1 MPCALCKENDHSLLG
16 CRDDSIQ
23 DNADEITM
31 MCTRIISYPN
41 GTFDSLNELEDYV
54 KGLSCTMLKAILYN
68 TPEFNA
74 NGETLF
80 NGSGKKVTLVGKVI
94 YLFLSNMRRK
104 HVTRFSSQ
112 SPYIR
117 KIIFKRQIFWHKIA
131 NGFSEYV
138 ANQSA
143 TRSADGIEQSYSQ
156 WITALKLDVNNLIVS
171 AIDNSF
177 MQMFA
182 YGTEYDLNERGE
194 EELYLH
200 QFHRQYN
207 INVLR
212 EINYCESESLY
223 IKKRIIDRIISRD
236 YSVLIQYIFIANGR
250 LRLFVRS
257 EENVVQHQQQQQS
270 NLKTLNIAIVLE
282 KETSDCVNFD
292 CAICLDPKSDKEG
305 RMVLSCNHEFCGT
318 CMNHYLTDYRSKTS
332 QPACALCRGVIH
344 KITVKNL
351 DLVEDKEIVENLQN
365 SCVF

>member
-23 DNADEITM
+23 DTADEITM

-68 TPEFNA
+68 SPEVNT
-74 NGETLF
+74 NGETMF

-131 NGFSEYV
+131 DGFSDYV

-143 TRSADGIEQSYSQ
+143 TRSADEIEHSYSQ
-156 WITALKLDVNNLIVS
+156 WIIALKFDVNNLIET

-177 MQMFA
+177 TQMFA
-182 YGTEYDLNERGE
+182 YGTEYDLTQRGE

-200 QFHRQYN
+200 HFHRQYN
-207 INVLR
+207 ISVLR

-223 IKKRIIDRIISRD
+223 IKKRIIERIISRD
-236 YSVLIQYIFIANGR
+236 YNVLIQYIFTANGR
-250 LRLFVRS
+250 LRLFVHS
-257 EENVVQHQQQQQS
+257 EENVVQHQQS
-270 NLKTLNIAIVLE
+270 NLKRLNIAIVLE
-282 KETSDCVNFD
+282 EKTSDCVNFD

-305 RMVLSCNHEFCGT
+305 RLVLSCNHEFCGT
-318 CMNHYLTDYRSKTS
+318 CMNHSLTDYRSKTS
-332 QPACALCRGVIH
+332 LPACALCRGVIE
-344 KITVKNL
+344 KIIVKNS
-351 DLVEDKEIVENLQN
+351 DLLEDKEIVVNLQN